1 MYSSV
6 SNIKETLKS
15 NLKMTKSGSLN
26 ETMDE
31 TRNYSIVLPR
41 QTSPVG
47 FFNKT
52 KIRNPF
58 YLSK

>member
-1 MYSSV
+1 
-6 SNIKETLKS
+6 
-15 NLKMTKSGSLN
+15 
-26 ETMDE
+26 MDE

-52 KIRNPF
+52 KIKNAF
-58 YLSK
+58 YLSKEEVMNEE

>member
-1 MYSSV
+1 M
-6 SNIKETLKS
+6 KT
-15 NLKMTKSGSLN
+15 NLKLTKSGSLN

-47 FFNKT
+47 FFTKT
-52 KIRNPF
+52 KIKNPF
-58 YLSK
+58 YLTKQEIMN